1 MAIPYLK
8 DTGRKP
14 SGSFRM
20 SVDDRPAKYGPENMD
35 MLDTSLTIPSH
46 DQTGTV
52 EHDGTVIYDSE
63 RPLAFRITKPEQRI
77 FHTNQTELR
86 VQTKQTSLA
95 GPGPQANDDDAPQ
108 SVIHA
113 PPGFRQ
119 FKFGTYGDSDSLIS
133 PVMAS
138 SHSNLAKITPLMVRD
153 DELGK
158 KPSISPSPLTTS
170 IEPAKDW
177 SERATPRAQTRQ
189 DFENIDLQSQ
199 PSVLASEIS
208 PLKQHA
214 STNPTFY
221 EPSIYVHSN
230 IPPVQAKGGST
241 AVDGGSSTLEAAV
254 RHLFDGE
261 AEIKALKT
269 ALAECWTL
277 CNTLARLSYIHR
289 GRTAD
294 NTGTGRIE
302 EDAWTSCWK
311 LCQKLYESQKDEY
324 VSQVKPT
331 LDLCREFCQ
340 TLFEIRIRDNELAD
354 SVLRVSFELNNH
366 LYNTH
371 DRHLP
376 DAFRERT
383 LDFYITLCHRLM
395 KHRTRVS
402 ETDSLLKASW
412 SLAEM
417 LFTIRQG
424 KREGRPIS
432 EEMLASAVQACW
444 ELCDLF
450 REGWTQRSL
459 RYSDRGTPRPSQATF
474 THGMQQAGQHGI
486 AATDEGLR
494 QRGNP
499 ETPTTIFDETA
510 TISPDDA
517 PVQNIF
523 VLGKDAGQFVQA
535 RWSSDLSTVS
545 DISQSSGQTS
555 SGQTSS
561 TNTIRTS
568 PNDTTL
574 TCIQALL
581 AKAAVD
587 SGFQPEKSQSISSF
601 VKTLSSDAFGSA
613 PWQISLLRS
622 YKSLLALDPVF
633 RNIDF
638 QPHSNAADIARAVQV
653 TTQGSQY
660 PWLRDLYRLVF
671 GVHVDDVASRQGIA
685 PEA

>member
-1 MAIPYLK
+1 MIIPVRCFSCGKVVGDLWERYLQLL
-8 DTGRKP
+8 DEGIP
-14 SGSFRM
+14 DG
-20 SVDDRPAKYGPENMD
+20 SVDDRPAKHGLETV
-35 MLDTSLTIPSH
+35 DTSASQLTKHELQIS
-46 DQTGTV
+46 
-52 EHDGTVIYDSE
+52 
-63 RPLAFRITKPEQRI
+63 
-77 FHTNQTELR
+77 HTNLSELR
-86 VQTKQTSLA
+86 VQTEQTSLTDLRPRA
-95 GPGPQANDDDAPQ
+95 KEDDAPQ

-119 FKFGTYGDSDSLIS
+119 FRFGTYDDSGSVTNSASSYSDS
-133 PVMAS
+133 
-138 SHSNLAKITPLMVRD
+138 AKTSMVQND
-153 DELGK
+153 GLGK
-158 KPSISPSPLTTS
+158 KHSISPSPLTTS
-170 IEPAKDW
+170 IEHAKDW
-177 SERATPRAQTRQ
+177 SERATPRAQTRH
-189 DFENIDLQSQ
+189 DFENIDLQ
-199 PSVLASEIS
+199 PRPNVLDSEIS
-208 PLKQHA
+208 PPKQHI
-214 STNPTFY
+214 STDSTFH
-221 EPSIYVHSN
+221 EPSIFVH
-230 IPPVQAKGGST
+230 PPRVLQTKGAST
-241 AVDGGSSTLEAAV
+241 AEDGGSSTLEVAV

-277 CNTLARLSYIHR
+277 CNTLAKLSYIHR
-289 GRTAD
+289 GRTAEYA
-294 NTGTGRIE
+294 GTGHIQE
-302 EDAWTSCWK
+302 NAWTSCWK
-311 LCQKLYESQKDEY
+311 LCQELYESQKDEY
-324 VSQVKPT
+324 VSEVKPT

-340 TLFEIRIRDNELAD
+340 TLFEIRIRDDELAD

-395 KHRTRVS
+395 KQRTRVS

-424 KREGRPIS
+424 KREGRPIN
-432 EEMLASAVQACW
+432 EEMLGSAVQACW

-474 THGMQQAGQHGI
+474 THSKQQAGQPEI
-486 AATDEGLR
+486 TAADEGLR

-499 ETPTTIFDETA
+499 ETPTTLFDETA
-510 TISPDDA
+510 TISPDDG

-523 VLGKDAGQFVQA
+523 VLGNFADQFVPA
-535 RWSSDLSTVS
+535 RWSSNSSTVS
-545 DISQSSGQTS
+545 EISQS

-574 TCIQALL
+574 ACIQALL
-581 AKAAVD
+581 TKAAVD
-587 SGFQPEKSQSISSF
+587 SGFQPEKSQSLASF

-613 PWQISLLRS
+613 PWQMSLLKN

-633 RNIDF
+633 WNIDF
-638 QPHSNAADIARAVQV
+638 QPHSNAADIARAVKL

-671 GVHVDDVASRQGIA
+671 GVHVDEVASGQGIA
-685 PEA
+685 LQV

>member
-1 MAIPYLK
+1 
-8 DTGRKP
+8 
-14 SGSFRM
+14 
-20 SVDDRPAKYGPENMD
+20 MD
-35 MLDTSLTIPSH
+35 ILDSSLTIPSH
-46 DQTGTV
+46 DQTDAV
-52 EHDGTVIYDSE
+52 EHDDTGIYDSE
-63 RPLAFRITKPEQRI
+63 RPLASKITKPQQRI
-77 FHTNQTELR
+77 SHANQTELR
-86 VQTKQTSLA
+86 TSLA
-95 GPGPQANDDDAPQ
+95 ALGPRANDDDAPR

-119 FKFGTYGDSDSLIS
+119 FKFGNYDDSDSLID

-138 SHSNLAKITPLMVRD
+138 SHSNSAEIAPSIVRD
-153 DELGK
+153 DESGK
-158 KPSISPSPLTTS
+158 KHSISPSPLTTS

-189 DFENIDLQSQ
+189 DFESIDLQSQ
-199 PSVLASEIS
+199 PSVLAGEIS
-208 PLKQHA
+208 APKQHT
-214 STNPTFY
+214 STDSTFY
-221 EPSIYVHSN
+221 EPSILVHQN
-230 IPPVQAKGGST
+230 IPPVQTTGVST
-241 AVDGGSSTLEAAV
+241 TVDGGSGTLEAAV

-294 NTGTGRIE
+294 NAGTGLIE
-302 EDAWTSCWK
+302 ENAWTSCWK
-311 LCQKLYESQKDEY
+311 LCQELYESQQDEY
-324 VSQVKPT
+324 VSPVKPT

-340 TLFEIRIRDNELAD
+340 NLFEIRIRDNELAD

-395 KHRTRVS
+395 KQRTRVS

-424 KREGRPIS
+424 KREGRPIN
-432 EEMLASAVQACW
+432 EEMLGSAVQACW

-474 THGMQQAGQHGI
+474 THGMQQAGQQEI
-486 AATDEGLR
+486 AATDERLR

-499 ETPTTIFDETA
+499 ETPTTIFDETT

-523 VLGKDAGQFVQA
+523 LLGKDADQFVQA
-535 RWSSDLSTVS
+535 RWSSSLSTVS
-545 DISQSSGQTS
+545 DISQG

-574 TCIQALL
+574 ACIQALL
-581 AKAAVD
+581 TKAAVD
-587 SGFQPEKSQSISSF
+587 SGFQPEKSQSLSSF

-613 PWQISLLRS
+613 PWQMSLLRS
-622 YKSLLALDPVF
+622 YKSLLAHDPVF
-633 RNIDF
+633 RNIGL
-638 QPHSNAADIARAVQV
+638 QPHSNAADIARAVRV
-653 TTQGSQY
+653 TTQGNQY
-660 PWLRDLYRLVF
+660 SWLRDLYRLVF
-671 GVHVDDVASRQGIA
+671 GVHVDDVASRQGVA
-685 PEA
+685 LQA

>member
-1 MAIPYLK
+1 MAIPCSFVALYYSRFA
-8 DTGRKP
+8 GSENPRHKP
-14 SGSFRM
+14 SDFFTM
-20 SVDDRPAKYGPENMD
+20 SIDDRPAKHGLETMD
-35 MLDTSLTIPSH
+35 ILDSSLTIPSR
-46 DQTGTV
+46 DQTDDVDTG
-52 EHDGTVIYDSE
+52 IYDSE
-63 RPLAFRITKPEQRI
+63 RPLTSKITKPEQRI
-77 FHTNQTELR
+77 SHINQTELR
-86 VQTKQTSLA
+86 VQIRQTSLA
-95 GPGPQANDDDAPQ
+95 ALGPRANDDDAPQ

-119 FKFGTYGDSDSLIS
+119 FKFGTCDDSDSLTN

-138 SHSNLAKITPLMVRD
+138 SHSNLAEIAPSMKH
-153 DELGK
+153 
-158 KPSISPSPLTTS
+158 SISPSPLTTS

-189 DFENIDLQSQ
+189 DFENIDLLSQ
-199 PSVLASEIS
+199 PSVLTDEIS
-208 PLKQHA
+208 APKQHTPKD
-214 STNPTFY
+214 STFC
-221 EPSIYVHSN
+221 EPSILVHQN
-230 IPPVQAKGGST
+230 IPPVQTTGVST
-241 AVDGGSSTLEAAV
+241 ILDGGSSTLEAAV

-269 ALAECWTL
+269 ALAECWNL
-277 CNTLARLSYIHR
+277 CNTLARLSCIQR
-289 GRTAD
+289 GRTVD
-294 NTGTGRIE
+294 NPGTGLVE
-302 EDAWTSCWK
+302 ENAWTSCWK
-311 LCQKLYESQKDEY
+311 LCQELYESQQDEY
-324 VSQVKPT
+324 VSPVKPT

-340 TLFEIRIRDNELAD
+340 TLFEIRIRDNEIAD

-395 KHRTRVS
+395 KQRTRVS
-402 ETDSLLKASW
+402 KTDSLLKASW

-424 KREGRPIS
+424 KREGRPIN
-432 EEMLASAVQACW
+432 EEMLGSAVQACW

-474 THGMQQAGQHGI
+474 AHSMQQAGQQEI
-486 AATDEGLR
+486 AATDEQLR
-494 QRGNP
+494 HRGNP
-499 ETPTTIFDETA
+499 ETPTTIFDETT

-523 VLGKDAGQFVQA
+523 LLRKDADQVVRAG
-535 RWSSDLSTVS
+535 WSSNLSTVS
-545 DISQSSGQTS
+545 DISQG

-574 TCIQALL
+574 ACIQALL
-581 AKAAVD
+581 TKAAVD
-587 SGFQPEKSQSISSF
+587 SGFQPEKSQSLSSF

-622 YKSLLALDPVF
+622 YKSLLAHDPIF
-633 RNIDF
+633 RNIDLLS
-638 QPHSNAADIARAVQV
+638 HSNAADIAKAVQV
-653 TTQGSQY
+653 TTHGSQY
-660 PWLRDLYRLVF
+660 IWLRDLYRLVF

-685 PEA
+685 LQA

>member
-1 MAIPYLK
+1 MAVPCSLLLQ
-8 DTGRKP
+8 
-14 SGSFRM
+14 SF
-20 SVDDRPAKYGPENMD
+20 DDRPAKHGLETID
-35 MLDTSLTIPSH
+35 ILDTSLTIPSH
-46 DQTGTV
+46 NQTDTV
-52 EHDGTVIYDSE
+52 EHDGTDIYDSQ
-63 RPLAFRITKPEQRI
+63 RPLASNSTKHQPRIA
-77 FHTNQTELR
+77 HTTDQPELR
-86 VQTKQTSLA
+86 TSLA
-95 GPGPQANDDDAPQ
+95 DPKPRANEEDAPQ

-119 FKFGTYGDSDSLIS
+119 FKFGTYDDSDSLINS
-133 PVMAS
+133 VTAS
-138 SHSNLAKITPLMVRD
+138 SPSDLAKITPSMVRD

-158 KPSISPSPLTTS
+158 KHSASSISPSPLTTS

-189 DFENIDLQSQ
+189 DFEDIDLQSQ
-199 PSVLASEIS
+199 PSVLDGEIS
-208 PLKQHA
+208 PPKQHT
-214 STNPTFY
+214 SRDSTFY
-221 EPSIYVHSN
+221 EPSIFVHPN
-230 IPPVQAKGGST
+230 IPRVLQTEGVT
-241 AVDGGSSTLEAAV
+241 DTVEGGSSTLEAAV
-254 RHLFDGE
+254 RYLFDGE

-277 CNTLARLSYIHR
+277 CNTLAKLSHIHR

-294 NTGTGRIE
+294 YAGTGRMQE
-302 EDAWTSCWK
+302 NAWTSCWK
-311 LCQKLYESQKDEY
+311 LCQELYESQKDEY
-324 VSQVKPT
+324 VSQVKLT
-331 LDLCREFCQ
+331 LDLCREFCL
-340 TLFEIRIRDNELAD
+340 TLFEIRTRDNELAD

-395 KHRTRVS
+395 KQRTRVS

-424 KREGRPIS
+424 KREGRPIN
-432 EEMLASAVQACW
+432 EEMLGSAVQACW

-474 THGMQQAGQHGI
+474 IHGMQQAGQPEI
-486 AATDEGLR
+486 AAADEGLR
-494 QRGNP
+494 RRGNP

-523 VLGKDAGQFVQA
+523 VLGKDADQSVHT
-535 RWSSDLSTVS
+535 RWSSNSSTVS
-545 DISQSSGQTS
+545 EISQA

-568 PNDTTL
+568 LNDTTL
-574 TCIQALL
+574 ACIQALL
-581 AKAAVD
+581 TKAAVD
-587 SGFQPEKSQSISSF
+587 SGFQPEKSQSLASF

-613 PWQISLLRS
+613 PWQISLLKS
-622 YKSLLALDPVF
+622 YKSLLALDPAF

-638 QPHSNAADIARAVQV
+638 RPRSNAADIARAVQV

-671 GVHVDDVASRQGIA
+671 GVHVDEVASRQGIA
-685 PEA
+685 LQA

>member
-1 MAIPYLK
+1 
-8 DTGRKP
+8 
-14 SGSFRM
+14 
-20 SVDDRPAKYGPENMD
+20 MD
-35 MLDTSLTIPSH
+35 ILDASLTIPSH
-46 DQTGTV
+46 DQTDAV
-52 EHDGTVIYDSE
+52 EHDGTGIYDSE
-63 RPLAFRITKPEQRI
+63 RPLASKITKPEQRI
-77 FHTNQTELR
+77 SHTSQTELR
-86 VQTKQTSLA
+86 TSLA
-95 GPGPQANDDDAPQ
+95 ALGPRANNDDDAPQ

-119 FKFGTYGDSDSLIS
+119 FKFGTYDDSDSLIN
-133 PVMAS
+133 PVLAS
-138 SHSNLAKITPLMVRD
+138 THSNLAEITPSMVRD
-153 DELGK
+153 DESGK
-158 KPSISPSPLTTS
+158 KHSISPSPLTTS

-189 DFENIDLQSQ
+189 DFENIGLQSQ
-199 PSVLASEIS
+199 PSVLAGEIS
-208 PLKQHA
+208 APKQHT
-214 STNPTFY
+214 STDSTFY
-221 EPSIYVHSN
+221 EPSILVHQN
-230 IPPVQAKGGST
+230 ISPVQTT
-241 AVDGGSSTLEAAV
+241 AAA

-277 CNTLARLSYIHR
+277 CNTLARLNYIHR
-289 GRTAD
+289 GRTAG
-294 NTGTGRIE
+294 NAGTGLIE
-302 EDAWTSCWK
+302 EKAWTSCWK
-311 LCQKLYESQKDEY
+311 LCQELYESQQDEY
-324 VSQVKPT
+324 VSPVKPT

-395 KHRTRVS
+395 KQRTRVS

-424 KREGRPIS
+424 RREGRPIN
-432 EEMLASAVQACW
+432 EEMLGSAVQACW

-474 THGMQQAGQHGI
+474 THGMQQAGQQEI
-486 AATDEGLR
+486 AATDERLR
-494 QRGNP
+494 LRGNP
-499 ETPTTIFDETA
+499 ETPTTIFDETT

-523 VLGKDAGQFVQA
+523 LLGKDADQFVQA
-535 RWSSDLSTVS
+535 RWSSSLSTVS
-545 DISQSSGQTS
+545 DISQG

-574 TCIQALL
+574 ACIQALL
-581 AKAAVD
+581 TKAAVD
-587 SGFQPEKSQSISSF
+587 SGFQPEKSQSLSSF

-613 PWQISLLRS
+613 SWQISLLRS
-622 YKSLLALDPVF
+622 YKSLLAHDPVF
-633 RNIDF
+633 RNIDL

-660 PWLRDLYRLVF
+660 SWLRDLYRLVF

-685 PEA
+685 LQA